1 MYYFFMNRI
10 PEQKQSHT
18 VARFDRDRQSC
29 GEDEAPGG
37 GGGRGALPYKPIRD
51 VPFFRV
57 SFFSINS

>member
-1 MYYFFMNRI
+1 MGEKFLTFGCRI
-10 PEQKQSHT
+10 
-18 VARFDRDRQSC
+18 RFLVVHHMLPKC
-29 GEDEAPGG
+29 PG